1 MELLAHLAAGAS
13 IALSWSAIFYCI
25 IGVTLGMVMGV
36 LPGIGPLPAI
46 AMLLPLTFYIEP
58 SDAIIMPAG
67 IYYGGQYGA
76 STALILLNLP
86 GTPAAGVTRLERDP
100 MAKNGRASLALFMP
114 AIASLVGSMVGIVL
128 VAAFAPVLARFAL
141 ECGEAEYSSPAAVA
155 AMGESGSTSTRCT
168 GLPRTSTAS
177 RPGKA

>member
-46 AMLLPLTFYIEP
+46 AMLLPLTFYI
-58 SDAIIMPAG
+58 
-67 IYYGGQYGA
+67 
-76 STALILLNLP
+76 
-86 GTPAAGVTRLERDP
+86 
-100 MAKNGRASLALFMP
+100 
-114 AIASLVGSMVGIVL
+114 
-128 VAAFAPVLARFAL
+128 AAFAPVLARFAL

-168 GLPRTSTAS
+168 GLPRTATAS
-177 RPGKA
+177 RSGRASSSSPKACSSRRGSRCR